1 MNISAV
7 NNIDTNSIT
16 SQINDMTLGK
26 TNTTENFS
34 DVLSSMMN
42 SIDETNDLQNTA
54 EEKEI
59 QFTLGEAENTHD
71 LLVAKT
77 KALTALQYTVAVL
90 KDAGTFTGDIRQNST
105 MVEKVQQ

>member
-77 KALTALQYTVAVL
+77 KALSIT
-90 KDAGTFTGDIRQNST
+90 IHSCSER
-105 MVEKVQQ
+105 

>member
-54 EEKEI
+54 EEKESLLLARQKI
-59 QFTLGEAENTHD
+59 HMICLWQRQKLLQHYNTQ
-71 LLVAKT
+71 
-77 KALTALQYTVAVL
+77 LQ
-90 KDAGTFTGDIRQNST
+90 
-105 MVEKVQQ
+105 

>member
-59 QFTLGEAENTHD
+59 QFTSDDGVIVRVRFID
-71 LLVAKT
+71 L
-77 KALTALQYTVAVL
+77 
-90 KDAGTFTGDIRQNST
+90 FDIKKSLIGL
-105 MVEKVQQ
+105 MDL

>member
-26 TNTTENFS
+26 TNTTVNFS

-77 KALTALQYTVAVL
+77 KALTALQYTVAVRD
-90 KDAGTFTGDIRQNST
+90 KIIDAYKELMQMSI
-105 MVEKVQQ
+105 

>member
-7 NNIDTNSIT
+7 NSIDTNSIT

-34 DVLSSMMN
+34 DVLSSM
-42 SIDETNDLQNTA
+42 NTA

-59 QFTLGEAENTHD
+59 QFALGEAENTHD

-77 KALTALQYTVAVL
+77 KALTALQYTVAVRD
-90 KDAGTFTGDIRQNST
+90 KIIDAYKELMQMSI
-105 MVEKVQQ
+105 

>member
-42 SIDETNDLQNTA
+42 SIDETNDLQ
-54 EEKEI
+54 
-59 QFTLGEAENTHD
+59 
-71 LLVAKT
+71 
-77 KALTALQYTVAVL
+77 
-90 KDAGTFTGDIRQNST
+90 
-105 MVEKVQQ
+105 